1 MEPSFLD
8 TSVPTQL
15 VHSPEGL
22 PTSVSRQLLEFY
34 SSDIAPLMVWLDS
47 TQNEYKRLV
56 IPLAET
62 QQVLRL
68 AIMAIA
74 AGRAPHAF
82 DVDDGFSRRAY
93 ENALRLI
100 TERVREMTD
109 LEFRDHS
116 PTDARTT
123 ASTNEATL
131 AAMLILSNHS
141 LLGAEISQAQLHRH
155 AVRILIKAIAY
166 TGTSDEELFD
176 FLQNQAAIHDVLVCT
191 TIFDPEYI
199 SQATL
204 PISKHGEVMFGRF
217 LCYVHDITT
226 LSITDREHP
235 SIGELEDGF
244 ELACSSTIMAAA
256 AVRARSG
263 RPITDDFTRIVR
275 IYHHAGVLF
284 GCKRL
289 RISNE
294 ALHEEYHT
302 SSLFRLFDQFEDL
315 GTSLYN
321 LAWPILIA
329 GICSWPNIERIRLVR
344 FLTKVMLEKTEF
356 WYYSRI
362 AAFHEELWESSNP
375 DWMRLAADWERRGL
389 QIIAV

>member
-8 TSVPTQL
+8 ATVPTQL

-22 PTSVSRQLLEFY
+22 PASVSRQLLEFY

-93 ENALRLI
+93 EAALRLI

-109 LEFRDHS
+109 VEFRDHS
-116 PTDARTT
+116 PTEARTT

-204 PISKHGEVMFGRF
+204 PISKHEEVMFGRF
-217 LCYVHDITT
+217 LCYVHHITT
-226 LSITDREHP
+226 LSITDREQP

-275 IYHHAGVLF
+275 IYHHAGVLY

-321 LAWPILIA
+321 LAWPILVA

-375 DWMRLAADWERRGL
+375 DWTTLAADWERRGL